1 MVRPG
6 RRRARG
12 GSLARVDLCGEPGD
26 SGAPI
31 FSGQKAYGLLKGTN
45 NPDDPC
51 EDRLYQ
57 GITEAT
63 QRLRVAVV
71 LALP

>member
-1 MVRPG
+1 
-6 RRRARG
+6 
-12 GSLARVDLCGEPGD
+12 LCAEPSD

-31 FSGQKAYGLLKGTN
+31 FSFQKARGLLVGSN
-45 NPDDPC
+45 QPDPGQPPLGRC

-57 GITEAT
+57 GIAEAS
-63 QRLRVAVV
+63 QRLRVAVA